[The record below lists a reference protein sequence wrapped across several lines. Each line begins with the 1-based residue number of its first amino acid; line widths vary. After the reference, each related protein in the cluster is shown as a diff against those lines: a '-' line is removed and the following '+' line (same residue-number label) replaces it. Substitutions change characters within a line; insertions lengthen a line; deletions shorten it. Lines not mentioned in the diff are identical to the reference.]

1 MSPDR
6 SHRARPPRLR
16 ADEQD
21 GGGLCRQERWPL
33 HLSVFRIIHYYTT
46 FVIFRLILTRQC
58 DRNQH
63 FVLFK
68 QQLKIQYGKIL
79 ISVYLCSTFSFR
91 ISSQPARLAAERS
104 KH

>member
-33 HLSVFRIIHYYTT
+33 HFTFICRQNNTLLLLFSDSSSPDSVIGTSILSYSSSS
-46 FVIFRLILTRQC
+46 
-58 DRNQH
+58 
-63 FVLFK
+63 
-68 QQLKIQYGKIL
+68 LKSNMAKY
-79 ISVYLCSTFSFR
+79 
-91 ISSQPARLAAERS
+91 
-104 KH
+104 